1 MFQVVE
7 KIKASREELKKWSY
21 DQFGSIRAAIATKT
35 RLMQQEE
42 ELHPENQNV
51 QLIQKLS
58 RELADLH
65 SKEEKMWK
73 QRSRIS
79 WLQSGDHNT
88 KYFHC
93 QATNRRRRNHIYGI
107 RDQAGVWQSQD
118 EAVENIIVGYYR
130 DLFTT
135 SHLGDFDEI
144 LRGVD
149 RVVTNEMNLQLDS
162 EFTEGEVEYALKQ
175 MGPLKAPGPD
185 GMAPIF
191 YQQYWHIVGKD
202 INASILACLKDGSLL
217 KKINH
222 THLCLIPKVQ
232 NLESVK
238 DFRPISLCNVV
249 YKIIAKVLAN
259 RLKKILPQIISESQS
274 AFVPGRLI
282 SDNILIAFE
291 TLHHMQHMKG
301 NQQGYM
307 ALKLDMSK
315 TYDRVEW
322 AFLENIML
330 KMGFNISW
338 VSMIME
344 CVRTVSYSVLIN
356 GEPRGFFHPTR
367 GLRQGDPISP
377 YFFLLCAEGLNALL
391 VKTAMSKSIQGIS
404 ISRGG
409 PKLTHLFFAD
419 DSVLFCRASLQECH
433 AIQEVLRIYERA
445 SGQQINQD
453 KTTLF
458 FSASTRV
465 ETQNEIKNALGLLVI
480 RQYETYLGL
489 PSMVGR
495 SKYSS
500 FLKLKERVWNKIQ
513 GWKGKLLSQAGKEV
527 LIKAVVQAI
536 PTYTMNVFKLPQ
548 KLCTEL
554 ERMVRDFWW
563 GHAGESRKVHWVN
576 WGSLCK
582 PKQAGGMGFRELSKF
597 NEALLA
603 KQVWRL
609 IHNKSSLLYNVLKAK
624 YFPNSSIMEIRCSPR
639 ASFAWKSILRVRK
652 VIQNGARW
660 CIGREDQLE
669 FGGISGYPPHHLAC
683 HFPLQCC

>member
-1 MFQVVE
+1 MWTLHEGCEDTIRKAWATRQRGTPMFQVVE

-73 QRSRIS
+73 QRFRIS
-79 WLQSGDHNT
+79 WLQSGDRNT

-135 SHLGDFDEI
+135 SHPGDFDEI

-162 EFTEGEVEYALKQ
+162 EFTEGEVEYTLKQ

-433 AIQEVLRIYERA
+433 AI
-445 SGQQINQD
+445 
-453 KTTLF
+453 
-458 FSASTRV
+458 
-465 ETQNEIKNALGLLVI
+465 
-480 RQYETYLGL
+480 
-489 PSMVGR
+489 
-495 SKYSS
+495 
-500 FLKLKERVWNKIQ
+500 
-513 GWKGKLLSQAGKEV
+513 
-527 LIKAVVQAI
+527 
-536 PTYTMNVFKLPQ
+536 
-548 KLCTEL
+548 
-554 ERMVRDFWW
+554 
-563 GHAGESRKVHWVN
+563 
-576 WGSLCK
+576 
-582 PKQAGGMGFRELSKF
+582 
-597 NEALLA
+597 
-603 KQVWRL
+603 
-609 IHNKSSLLYNVLKAK
+609 
-624 YFPNSSIMEIRCSPR
+624 
-639 ASFAWKSILRVRK
+639 
-652 VIQNGARW
+652 
-660 CIGREDQLE
+660 
-669 FGGISGYPPHHLAC
+669 
-683 HFPLQCC
+683 